1 MAFNTSKVVDPVQ
14 EKKTAGGSDSPK
26 FGAGEPSV
34 RARKADSSPGNPS
47 MTPHQEKIDEDM
59 VKVDKI
65 DHVLVNQINDCADG
79 KAAVSSNMLTP
90 YYEQFNVVKKLIMS
104 AYVTE
109 ISETSKQANVNA
121 QKRQRK

>member
-34 RARKADSSPGNPS
+34 RARKADSSP
-47 MTPHQEKIDEDM
+47 HQEKIDDDM

-65 DHVLVNQINDCADG
+65 VALIHQINDCADG

>member
-1 MAFNTSKVVDPVQ
+1 MAFNTSKVVDPLQ

-47 MTPHQEKIDEDM
+47 MTPHQEKIDDDM

-65 DHVLVNQINDCADG
+65 VALIHQINDCADG